1 MTTNPDDSAP
11 SYEVQALR
19 MLRKAR
25 RSGADDD
32 ATFAP
37 DAANLLA
44 AANVYATLELAKA
57 LKRGD
62 SPASGV

>member
-1 MTTNPDDSAP
+1 MTTSPDDSAP

-25 RSGADDD
+25 RSGDDD

-57 LKRGD
+57 IKRGE
-62 SPASGV
+62 SPAPDA